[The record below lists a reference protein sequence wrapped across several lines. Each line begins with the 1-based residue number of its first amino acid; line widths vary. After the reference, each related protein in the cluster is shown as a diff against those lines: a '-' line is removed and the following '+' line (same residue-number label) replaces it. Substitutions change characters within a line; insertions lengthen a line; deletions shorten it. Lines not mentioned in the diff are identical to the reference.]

1 MAEPDGFQSLV
12 DLVAALGRDLPDLF
26 QKEIRL
32 AKAEAGEAIDL
43 LLAALGRVA
52 AGSAV
57 AVGAVGVLLAA
68 AVSWTTTLLIAGGF
82 DPSLAGSVAATLVAV
97 IAALA
102 AWLLFASAAK
112 SLRQARATLDGGV
125 SALAASAATMTGGQ
139 DGRP

>member
-68 AVSWTTTLLIAGGF
+68 AVS
-82 DPSLAGSVAATLVAV
+82 
-97 IAALA
+97 
-102 AWLLFASAAK
+102 
-112 SLRQARATLDGGV
+112 
-125 SALAASAATMTGGQ
+125 
-139 DGRP
+139 